1 MQTYGR
7 LRVKNRTLGSLEGKA
22 TYIGGNTSDD
32 ELILA
37 SGLDGSAK
45 VSVVPGID
53 LTTPADDG
61 NVGVH
66 VCDLREKRAVW
77 TLNMRGKM
85 SH

>member
-7 LRVKNRTLGSLEGKA
+7 LHVKNHILGSLVGKA
-22 TYIGGNTSDD
+22 TYIGGDTSDD

-45 VSVVPGID
+45 VSVVPGVD
-53 LTTPADDG
+53 LTAPADDG
-61 NVGVH
+61 SVGVH
-66 VCDLREKRAVW
+66 VCDLWEKRAVW

-85 SH
+85 SY